1 MLPKFLFFLSV
12 LFISNACTKQPGPG
26 GKANVNVHVINGNTN
41 VPESTVYVNFGGTS
55 FPGENATGDANLIAD
70 QKGLAVFE
78 DFNRGNYYFFV
89 NHMIND
95 TIYSGGAS
103 AVIESRKGEQHIVI
117 DLSEEDPF

>member
-1 MLPKFLFFLSV
+1 MLQRTLLSLSFLFT
-12 LFISNACTKQPGPG
+12 LFACSKQPGPG

-41 VPESTVYVNFGGTS
+41 VPESTVFVNYGGTS
-55 FPGENATGDANLIAD
+55 FPGENATGNANIIAD

-78 DFNRGNYYFFV
+78 DLKRGDYYFFV

-95 TIYSGGAS
+95 TIYSGGAR